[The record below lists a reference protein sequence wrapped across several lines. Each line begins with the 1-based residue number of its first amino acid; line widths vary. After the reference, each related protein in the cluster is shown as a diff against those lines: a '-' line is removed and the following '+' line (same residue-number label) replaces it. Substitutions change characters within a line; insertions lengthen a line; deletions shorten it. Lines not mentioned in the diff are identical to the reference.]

1 MRQRAIS
8 AARGDRHADE
18 CAQVKLWIVQ
28 KCVFRGVQQH
38 PRRRKRSAHLVQ
50 SSNVVR
56 VRVGQQNVARNE
68 TLSADKLDHLFRI
81 LSGINDPTLTP
92 NRAPIGSG
100 HPCHIAVGLKGA
112 QWKLL
117 DR

>member
-1 MRQRAIS
+1 M
-8 AARGDRHADE
+8 
-18 CAQVKLWIVQ
+18 WIVQ

-56 VRVGQQNVARNE
+56 VCVGQQDMARNE
-68 TLSADKLDHLFRI
+68 PLRAYELEHFFRI
-81 LSGINDPTLTP
+81 LSGINDPALTP
-92 NRAPIGSG
+92 NRAPIRSG
-100 HPCHIAVGLKGA
+100 HPCHIAIGLKGA